1 MAAAKLAERL
11 VVSLPLFRA
20 VAREHLARL
29 LDEVTIHRLKRGNAI
44 LRRGEQAESVFGV
57 AQGQLKLALR
67 GDSGEEKLLRIV
79 APGETFG
86 ESLVF
91 APRPSPVD
99 AVALNDAL
107 VVAFPAM
114 RIHELVESDPQFARA
129 ALAGLAE
136 GMHHLVEEIEAGTLL
151 TARQRI
157 ASYLVALAKGASRV
171 RLPVTKTLVASQL
184 GVTKETFSRLLRE
197 FADRGLILVEKRD
210 IVLHDRARL
219 EAIAHPHADAPAL
232 IDRRVSESSSA

>member
-11 VVSLPLFRA
+11 VVNLPLFRT
-20 VAREHLARL
+20 VAREHLAAL
-29 LDEVTIHRLKRGNAI
+29 LEDVTLHRLKRGVAI
-44 LRRGEQAESVFGV
+44 LRRGEQPENLFGV
-57 AQGQLKLALR
+57 AQGQLKLTLR
-67 GDSGEEKLLRIV
+67 GDNGEEKLLRIV

-86 ESLVF
+86 EALVF
-91 APRPSPVD
+91 SPRPSPVD
-99 AVALNDAL
+99 AVALTDAL
-107 VVAFPAM
+107 VVAFPAK
-114 RIHELVESDPQFARA
+114 RIHKLAESDPGFARA
-129 ALAGLAE
+129 ALASLSE
-136 GMHHLVEEIEAGTLL
+136 RMHQLVEEIEAGTLL

-157 ASYLVALAKGASRV
+157 ASYLVALAKGASRA

-219 EAIAHPHADAPAL
+219 EAIAHPHADAHAVS
-232 IDRRVSESSSA
+232 DKRVSESSSA